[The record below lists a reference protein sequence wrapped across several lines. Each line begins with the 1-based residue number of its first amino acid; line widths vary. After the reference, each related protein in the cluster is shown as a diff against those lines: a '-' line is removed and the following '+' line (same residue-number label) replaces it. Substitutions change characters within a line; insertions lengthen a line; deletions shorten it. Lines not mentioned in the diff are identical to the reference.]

1 MRRML
6 SVSGASCYLQGKLVF
21 TPYESGMYKICV
33 ELSRK
38 IPDEFWEYG
47 NPLVAPTST
56 SNHQRFYF
64 EVEHG
69 IQQVNT
75 TKLAKVEDINEVDKT
90 INSLVTVLKE
100 MTQELKYQ
108 NVCSVMTCDPQTK
121 EKEMRDEDDSDNR
134 MIFAWSILEA
144 LVMFIVAFVQVRSIR
159 NYLKQ
164 KKVIM

>member
-1 MRRML
+1 MYVVTPL
-6 SVSGASCYLQGKLVF
+6 GARFMETNAKDSGKLVF

-38 IPDEFWEYG
+38 LPDEFWEYG
-47 NPLVAPTST
+47 NPL
-56 SNHQRFYF
+56 RFYF
-64 EVEHG
+64 TVEHG

-108 NVCSVMTCDPQTK
+108 NAK

-134 MIFAWSILEA
+134 MIFVWSMLEA
-144 LVMFIVAFVQVRSIR
+144 LVMVVVAIVQVRSIR
-159 NYLKQ
+159 SYLKQ
-164 KKVIM
+164 KMIIM

>member
-1 MRRML
+1 M
-6 SVSGASCYLQGKLVF
+6 
-21 TPYESGMYKICV
+21 
-33 ELSRK
+33 
-38 IPDEFWEYG
+38 
-47 NPLVAPTST
+47 
-56 SNHQRFYF
+56 
-64 EVEHG
+64 EHG

-108 NVCSVMTCDPQTK
+108 NVSFLIEFDGKAK

-134 MIFAWSILEA
+134 MIFVWSMLEA
-144 LVMFIVAFVQVRSIR
+144 FVMVVVAVVQVRSIR

-164 KKVIM
+164 KKIIM